1 MERRT
6 FFENVAKGVIASC
19 YVLEGPEEYIKRSA
33 LETLR
38 KRLLPEGLEDIN
50 ETRLTDP
57 DADALIAASET
68 LPFMSERR
76 LVIVRE
82 SGMLQGRTK
91 GYDESRNAA
100 ALAEYLQNPPATTCI
115 VFYVN
120 DKADGRKKLYTALK
134 KCAEIVQFNALDDR
148 ELIRWIAQ
156 TLKKLDKQ
164 VSAST
169 CQKLT
174 FTVGTELYTLSGELQ
189 KLAAYAGDRNEIL
202 PEDIDAICT
211 KSTAYR
217 VYDLTGALIRGD
229 GKTAFTLAAA
239 LQRDGEEPLFLLTLL
254 QNECR
259 RMLAIKLLREEG
271 LSPDA
276 IAAKIGAPPFAV
288 RQLSG
293 QVTRYTVEQLQM
305 MADTCMETE
314 YLVKSGRLPQEGA
327 LEKTMLQVLRIR
339 TEGQL

>member
-1 MERRT
+1 
-6 FFENVAKGVIASC
+6 
-19 YVLEGPEEYIKRSA
+19 
-33 LETLR
+33 
-38 KRLLPEGLEDIN
+38 
-50 ETRLTDP
+50 
-57 DADALIAASET
+57 
-68 LPFMSERR
+68 
-76 LVIVRE
+76 
-82 SGMLQGRTK
+82 MLQGRAK
-91 GYDESRNAA
+91 GYDESRSAA
-100 ALAEYLQNPPATTCI
+100 ALAEYLQNPPDTACI

-189 KLAAYAGDRNEIL
+189 KLAAYAGDRSEIL
-202 PEDIDAICT
+202 PEDIDAVCT

-217 VYDLTGALIRGD
+217 VYDLTGALTRGD
-229 GKTAFTLAAA
+229 GKTAFTLSAA
-239 LQRDGEEPLFLLTLL
+239 LQRDGEEPLYLLALL

-276 IAAKIGAPPFAV
+276 IASKIGAPPFAV

-293 QVTRYTVEQLQM
+293 QVTRYTAEQLQM
-305 MADTCMETE
+305 MSDACMETE